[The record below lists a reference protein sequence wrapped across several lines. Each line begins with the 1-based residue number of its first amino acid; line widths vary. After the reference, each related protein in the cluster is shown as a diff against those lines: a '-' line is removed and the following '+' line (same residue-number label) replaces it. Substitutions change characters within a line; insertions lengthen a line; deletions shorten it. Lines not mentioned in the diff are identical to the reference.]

1 MMEQLT
7 DSACYVQR
15 PRSPWSCQRWKANWF
30 PHQRRSS
37 HEETV
42 QQQDIVPELG
52 LPSLRRSDIAQVA
65 HESRHHNEE
74 QRRSSNRRRYF
85 QHGQH
90 RMVRPAKI
98 GTPSLQHRSILFRL
112 PLEVRQLVYE
122 ALFGSSLIHILD
134 TTTQIDTLGHRISH
148 YVCNGPPPWH
158 SFQAWNIGRHHHG
171 TAGHEGSTMLN
182 SLRKRNDHLLAL
194 CLTCRLV

>member
-1 MMEQLT
+1 MEQSI
-7 DSACYVQR
+7 DSASSILRLR
-15 PRSPWSCQRWKANWF
+15 PPSKFQRWRSKYF
-30 PHQRRSS
+30 FHQRRAL
-37 HEETV
+37 HEETS

-52 LPSLRRSDIAQVA
+52 LPSLRRSDIAQIA
-65 HESRHHNEE
+65 HENRHQNGQ

-85 QHGQH
+85 QYGQH

-98 GTPSLQHRSILFRL
+98 GTPSVQPLSILFRL
-112 PLEVRQLVYE
+112 PLEIRQLVYQ

-134 TTTQIDTLGHRISH
+134 TTTKIDTLGHRMSH

-171 TAGHEGSTMLN
+171 TAGHEGSSILD
-182 SLRKRNDHLLAL
+182 SLRKRDDHLLAL